1 MKTQMRFQKILML
14 VSLIVAAIT
23 FVFGLF
29 FLTGSLGYAGRYTAS
44 SGKSAIGAEVF
55 VEKTQ
60 GYVSLLITLAIIFIV
75 LAALLYITSC
85 NKRRNY
91 YITNYIAIGLFVAFA
106 LAMVIYIIIMV
117 TSTHSLFLN
126 EIDWAKV
133 EIYSAD
139 HPDWPMNQ
147 NENYQF
153 IIGYLVAAIVFIDAV
168 LLVLSTIWKV
178 LLMKGEKQ
186 LLAQSAKAKSET
198 VEEVA

>member
-1 MKTQMRFQKILML
+1 ML
-14 VSLIVAAIT
+14 VSLIVAAMT

-29 FLTGSLGYAGRYTAS
+29 FLTGSLGYAGRYSMS

-60 GYVSLLITLAIIFIV
+60 GYVDLLVTLAIVFIV
-75 LAALLYITSC
+75 LAAFLYITAC

-117 TSTHSLFLN
+117 SDTQVLFHN
-126 EIDWAKV
+126 EINWELVADQM
-133 EIYSAD
+133 ID
-139 HPDWPMNQ
+139 HPEWPMKES
-147 NENYQF
+147 ENYQF
-153 IIGYLVAAIVFIDAV
+153 IIGYVVAVIVLIDAA
-168 LLVLSTIWKV
+168 LLVLNTVWKV
-178 LLMKGEKQ
+178 LLMKGEKK
-186 LLAQSAKAKSET
+186 LLAMSAKSDSAT